1 MLIDKLL
8 PKLKENGH
16 KVLIFSQMVRCL
28 DILEDYLR
36 VKRYFYERIDGQV
49 TGILRQ
55 GAIDRFSKPGAFI
68 NFPSTMVDILIPSSH
83 SQWDTLHG
91 LQ

>member
-1 MLIDKLL
+1 MLCCAVQYELTL
-8 PKLKENGH
+8 QLYFVTPSPNP

-36 VKRYFYERIDGQV
+36 LKGYFYERIDGQV

-55 GAIDRFSKPGAFI
+55 GAIDRFSKPGRSPVI
-68 NFPSTMVDILIPSSH
+68 IC
-83 SQWDTLHG
+83 
-91 LQ
+91 